1 MDYGERW
8 SAVIR
13 ESPRRS
19 IVDATD
25 PQRVGLCVLRRC
37 NMKARISKGL
47 LPALWVLGLLL
58 LTLVMV
64 GVLLLGSVRA
74 SAVEGDVL

>member
-1 MDYGERW
+1 
-8 SAVIR
+8 
-13 ESPRRS
+13 
-19 IVDATD
+19 
-25 PQRVGLCVLRRC
+25 
-37 NMKARISKGL
+37 MKARISKGL